1 MTITH
6 LALVS
11 VPVTDQERAK
21 TFYTEQ
27 LGFTIVR
34 ELALGDQHW
43 VELAP
48 PGSTATLTLVT
59 WFPQMAPGSL
69 QGLVFD
75 TENIAQASEELKA
88 RGVDMLPIESDPFG
102 HYARFTDPDG
112 NGLVLRQQA
121 PAASRS

>member
-1 MTITH
+1 MNITH

-11 VPVTDQERAK
+11 VPVADQERAK

-27 LGFTIVR
+27 LGFAVVR
-34 ELALGDQHW
+34 ELALGDQRW
-43 VELAP
+43 VEVAP
-48 PGSTATLTLVT
+48 PGSTATITLVT

-75 TENIAQASEELKA
+75 TENITQTSEELKA
-88 RGVDMLPIESDPFG
+88 RGVEMLPIESDPFG

-112 NGLVLRQQA
+112 NGLVLRQPA
-121 PAASRS
+121 PGAPRG

>member
-1 MTITH
+1 MNITH

-21 TFYTEQ
+21 TFYTEK
-27 LGFTIVR
+27 LGFTVVR
-34 ELALGDQHW
+34 ELALGEQRW

-48 PGSTATLTLVT
+48 PGSAATMTLVT

-75 TENIAQASEELKA
+75 TENIAQASEDLLA
-88 RGVDMLPIESDPFG
+88 RGVDILPIESDPFG
-102 HYARFTDPDG
+102 QYARFTDPDG
-112 NGLVLRQQA
+112 NGLVLRQKA
-121 PAASRS
+121 PAA